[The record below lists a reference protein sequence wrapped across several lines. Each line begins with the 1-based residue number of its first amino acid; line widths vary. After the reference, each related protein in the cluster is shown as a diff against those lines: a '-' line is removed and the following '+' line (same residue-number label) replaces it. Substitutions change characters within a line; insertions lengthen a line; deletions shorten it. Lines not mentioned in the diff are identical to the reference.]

1 MFLWS
6 VLVEFKFLWSVL
18 VVLTCMHVVVVVV
31 FFPCSFVWHRGPQ
44 QAQRVTSSQNAI
56 LVVAKR
62 EWPFYA
68 PLYFHG
74 VDVRDVARAHVHLFE
89 DTRAQGR
96 YIIALD
102 QTKTA
107 VSMYDINAAMK
118 EDPTLYN
125 QLYKSMDWK
134 LSVWAFGQMLWINP
148 LLDPSMLVAAKRGHG
163 CGFDGTRL
171 SKELGFVYRHT
182 SMQQTIRDSARSMV
196 ALKLVGLERPIWHW
210 IGVGVVVVVVVVV
223 LKCCR
228 VGRSGSK
235 TKEE

>member
-1 MFLWS
+1 
-6 VLVEFKFLWSVL
+6 
-18 VVLTCMHVVVVVV
+18 MHVVVVDV
-31 FFPCSFVWHRGPQ
+31 FVSLCSFVLHRGPQ

-74 VDVRDVARAHVHLFE
+74 VDVRDVARAHVHLLE
-89 DTRAQGR
+89 NTRAQGR

-102 QTKTA
+102 QTETA

-125 QLYKSMDWK
+125 QLHWSMDWK
-134 LSVWAFGQMLWINP
+134 LSAWAFGQMLWINP

-171 SKELGFVYRHT
+171 SKELGFVYQHT

-196 ALKLVGLERPIWHW
+196 ALKLAGLERPKWHW
-210 IGVGVVVVVVVVV
+210 VGVGVVMVVAVFVV
-223 LKCCR
+223 KWCR
-228 VGRSGSK
+228 VGRSGK